1 MYVLK
6 NRFIILGI
14 ILFAASL
21 TPVAMAGFEN
31 CIFCHGSLTP
41 GMPYVNLTSLDNS
54 IHGRIN
60 NTNNLN
66 YACYACHWNGTPPS
80 KHADN
85 RSLIKTCEDCH
96 VSDLFNA
103 PPVTEHI
110 PGGQDIT
117 TSIGCISCHN
127 NSIDANA
134 IYNKTSDGVAHF
146 GTTTNLMSPSIRSTN
161 CTWCHFDNS
170 GNTAWG
176 TPKDPRVS
184 GATFNHTRFN
194 SSTQCYSCH
203 ISGGSTPTFHN
214 SSLGKWMGNRDC
226 VLCHDTGGIA
236 PKLVDISATVGNKS
250 VHSSLNSDS
259 VTSLDRNNLRCWA
272 CHGDGDGSESA
283 QPAGGHPLNYK
294 TPKSCNN
301 NNCHSISQSRYKE
314 PMIYSHFQNASL
326 NGNPNNATNYN
337 ISASAQCQACHIN
350 SIVKTDNNPDVAL
363 VSHYGSK
370 DNLVDSFNCAYC
382 HLDKDNSEDWGTAT
396 LVNKNRTGLV
406 ALERERNRFT
416 VNRGD
421 SAYLGGGY
429 FLELVE
435 VSTDADEAIIR
446 VLKNYT
452 TVDEVSLGIMT
463 PYEYEEKVI
472 IDNSTLKIPVIT
484 LNITSIFGSNNSF
497 IQFEGHRSRKVHTDK
512 ESEDS
517 ACYACHL
524 YRYSG
529 EKERY
534 IVIDRESKDSY
545 DEIYYTRV
553 LVDFNPENKS
563 KIYFNDDDYV
573 FSQLR
578 NNSGKY
584 LSVPDKQKYLKE
596 GETWNIADNYS
607 LKVNEVS
614 TDSKEAWLTLMIN
627 GSIAESRVVPLGSSL
642 EYTPGIRYKVHTE
655 TNITVF
661 TAKINHISQGPNFVI
676 LGDVVALSPD
686 IMKTTSNVTLFGYNA
701 SWFKPNDT
709 FAVGR
714 IPPDLHAPNLYDD
727 RKNWADC
734 VSCHDASN
742 NLGIPGPDAI
752 SSRLGKHSK
761 LNDNMSSKAIL
772 SDPIDK
778 ACWACHTAGAEPQ
791 MHSPTYV
798 TPRDCKSCHTYQEK
812 PFFGAIY
819 IGDELHGDKSNC
831 GSCHI
836 EGTHTLKR
844 FQVTPVIKDATI
856 SKKEASRGETVK
868 ITAEAIA
875 GYGMKIRA
883 VEYFLDKT
891 GIPGNGTSLEP
902 LDGTFNSQ
910 AEQVTAELNTTNIS
924 TGTHIIYIRAMER
937 NNRWGDFS
945 QVNISITS
953 GGTGGSKA
961 LESARAL
968 LNSIP
973 FLNLIY
979 LLMSLAAAYFIILGF
994 IRR

>member
-1 MYVLK
+1 
-6 NRFIILGI
+6 
-14 ILFAASL
+14 
-21 TPVAMAGFEN
+21 
-31 CIFCHGSLTP
+31 
-41 GMPYVNLTSLDNS
+41 
-54 IHGRIN
+54 
-60 NTNNLN
+60 
-66 YACYACHWNGTPPS
+66 
-80 KHADN
+80 
-85 RSLIKTCEDCH
+85 
-96 VSDLFNA
+96 
-103 PPVTEHI
+103 
-110 PGGQDIT
+110 
-117 TSIGCISCHN
+117 
-127 NSIDANA
+127 
-134 IYNKTSDGVAHF
+134 
-146 GTTTNLMSPSIRSTN
+146 
-161 CTWCHFDNS
+161 
-170 GNTAWG
+170 
-176 TPKDPRVS
+176 
-184 GATFNHTRFN
+184 
-194 SSTQCYSCH
+194 
-203 ISGGSTPTFHN
+203 
-214 SSLGKWMGNRDC
+214 MGNRDC
-226 VLCHDTGGIA
+226 VVCHDIGGIA
-236 PKLVDISATVGNKS
+236 PKLVDVSATADNKS

-272 CHGDGDGSESA
+272 CHGDGDGSESS

-294 TPKSCNN
+294 TPKNCNN
-301 NNCHSISQSRYKE
+301 NDCHSISQSRYKE

-326 NGNPNNATNYN
+326 NSNPNNATNYN
-337 ISASAQCQACHIN
+337 ITASVQCQACHIN
-350 SIVKTDNNPDVAL
+350 SVVKTDNNPDVAL

-370 DNLVDSFNCAYC
+370 DNLVDSFNCVYC

-396 LVNKNRTGLV
+396 LINKNRTGLV

-416 VNRGD
+416 VNKED

-429 FLELVE
+429 FLKLVE
-435 VSTDADEAIIR
+435 VSANADEAIIR
-446 VLKNYT
+446 VLKNDT
-452 TVDEVSLGIMT
+452 MVDEVSLGIMT
-463 PYEYEEKVI
+463 PYEYDEKVI
-472 IDNSTLKIPVIT
+472 IDNSTLKIPAIT
-484 LNITSIFGSNNSF
+484 LNITSIFGGNNSF
-497 IQFEGHRSRKVHTDK
+497 IQFEGYRSRKVHTDK
-512 ESEDS
+512 ESKDS

-534 IVIDRESKDSY
+534 IVIDKESKESY
-545 DEIYYTRV
+545 DEIYYTKV

-563 KIYFNDDDYV
+563 KIYSADDDYV
-573 FSQLR
+573 FGQLR
-578 NNSGKY
+578 NDSGKY
-584 LSVPDKQKYLKE
+584 LSFPDKQKYLKE

-614 TDSKEAWLTLMIN
+614 TDSKGAWLTLMIN

-642 EYTPGIRYKVHTE
+642 EYKPGLRYKVYTE

-661 TAKINHISQGPNFVI
+661 TAKINYISQGPNFVI

-686 IMKTTSNVTLFGYNA
+686 IMKTTSNVTLFGYNT

-761 LNDNMSSKAIL
+761 LNDNASGKAIL

-778 ACWACHTAGAEPQ
+778 ACWACHTGGSEPQ

-798 TPRDCKSCHTYQEK
+798 TPRDCKSCHTYQKK

-819 IGDELHGDKSNC
+819 VGDEPHGNQSNC
-831 GSCHI
+831 ESCHV

-844 FQVTPVIKDATI
+844 FQVTPVIKDAVI
-856 SKKEASRGETVK
+856 SKKEVNTGETVN

-875 GYGMKIRA
+875 GYDMRIRA

-891 GIPGNGTSLEP
+891 GVPGNGTSLKP

-910 AEQVTAELNTTNIS
+910 VEQVTAELNTTNIS
-924 TGTHIIYIRAMER
+924 TGAHIIYIRAMER

-945 QVNISITS
+945 QVNFSINS
-953 GGTGGSKA
+953 GGAGGGKA
-961 LESARAL
+961 LQNARAL

-973 FLNLIY
+973 VLNMIY
-979 LLMSLAAAYFIILGF
+979 ILLFSGAVYFIVLGF
-994 IRR
+994 RRG

>member
-6 NRFIILGI
+6 NRLIIFGI
-14 ILFAASL
+14 LLFAASM

-31 CIFCHGSLTP
+31 CIYCHGTIAW
-41 GMPYVNLTSLDNS
+41 GMPYVNLTYMNS
-54 IHGRIN
+54 SMHGRIN
-60 NTNNLN
+60 NSNDLN
-66 YACYACHWNGTPPS
+66 YACYACHWDGTPP
-80 KHADN
+80 KNHAN
-85 RSLIKTCEDCH
+85 NISRIKTCEDCH
-96 VSDLFNA
+96 TGNLFNA
-103 PPVTEHI
+103 PQVTEHI
-110 PGGQDIT
+110 PNGQNIN
-117 TSIGCISCHN
+117 TSIDCISCHS
-127 NSIDANA
+127 NSVDTNA
-134 IYNKTSDGVAHF
+134 GYTGINDRVAHF
-146 GTTTNLMSPSIRSTN
+146 GTTADLMSPSNRSTD

-170 GNTAWG
+170 GNAAWG
-176 TPKDPRVS
+176 SPPDPRVS
-184 GATFNHTRFN
+184 GALNHTRFN
-194 SSTQCYSCH
+194 NSTQCYSCH
-203 ISGGSTPTFHN
+203 VTGGGTPPTFHD
-214 SSLGKWMGNRDC
+214 SSLGRGGGRDC
-226 VLCHDTGGIA
+226 VSCHDTGGIA
-236 PKLVDISATVGNKS
+236 PKLVDVSATGDNRS

-259 VTSLDRNNLRCWA
+259 VTTLDRNNLRCWA

-283 QPAGGHPLNYK
+283 QPTGGHPLNYK

-301 NNCHSISQSRYKE
+301 NDCHSISQSRYKE

-326 NGNPNNATNYN
+326 NGNPNDATNYN
-337 ISASAQCQACHIN
+337 ITVSSQCQTCHIN
-350 SIVKTDNNPDVAL
+350 SVVKIDNNPDIAL

-416 VNRGD
+416 VNQGD

-429 FLELVE
+429 FLKLVE
-435 VSTDADEAIIR
+435 VSANADEAIVR
-446 VLKNYT
+446 LLKNDT

-463 PYEYEEKVI
+463 PYEYDEKII
-472 IDNSTLKIPVIT
+472 IDNSTLKIPAIT
-484 LNITSIFGSNNSF
+484 LNITSIFGGNNSF
-497 IQFEGHRSRKVHTDK
+497 IQFEGYRSRKVHTDK

-534 IVIDRESKDSY
+534 LVIDKDSKESY

-553 LVDFNPENKS
+553 LIDFKPENKS
-563 KIYFNDDDYV
+563 KLYFDDDDYV
-573 FSQLR
+573 FDQLR

-614 TDSKEAWLTLMIN
+614 TDSKDAWLTLMID
-627 GSIAESRVVPLGSSL
+627 GSIAESRVVPLGAEL
-642 EYTPGIRYKVHTE
+642 EYTPGIRYKAYTE
-655 TNITVF
+655 TNVTVF
-661 TAKINHISQGPNFVI
+661 TAKINYISQGPNFII

-686 IMKTTSNVTLFGYNA
+686 IMKTTSNVTLFGYNT

-709 FAVGR
+709 FAVGK

-734 VSCHDASN
+734 VSCHDASK
-742 NLGIPGPDAI
+742 NLGIPALDAI

-761 LNDNMSSKAIL
+761 LNDNASDKAFL

-778 ACWACHTAGAEPQ
+778 ACWACHTGGAEPQ

-819 IGDELHGDKSNC
+819 VGDEPHGNQSNC
-831 GSCHI
+831 ESCHI

-844 FQVTPVIKDATI
+844 FQVTPVVKDAVI
-856 SKKEASRGETVK
+856 SKKEVNTGETVN

-875 GYGMKIRA
+875 GYGMRIRA

-891 GIPGNGTSLEP
+891 GIPGNGTSLKP
-902 LDGTFNSQ
+902 LDGAFNSQ
-910 AEQVTAELNTTNIS
+910 IEQVTAELNTTNIS
-924 TGTHIIYIRAMER
+924 TGAHIIYIRAMER

-945 QVNISITS
+945 QVNFSITS
-953 GGTGGSKA
+953 GGAGASKA
-961 LESARAL
+961 LENARAIL
-968 LNSIP
+968 QGIP
-973 FLNLIY
+973 ALDLIY
-979 LLMSLAAAYFIILGF
+979 LLLSLAAAYFIVLGF